1 MIVKGHRVYRG
12 HRSAGRSG
20 APVLL
25 TVLVLVLI
33 ALLLV
38 TFVPGI
44 VTWLPNLLIH

>member
-1 MIVKGHRVYRG
+1 MIVLGSQYWGQKRVGEVRRLSSIG
-12 HRSAGRSG
+12 LRAG
-20 APVLL
+20 L
-25 TVLVLVLI
+25 LI

>member
-1 MIVKGHRVYRG
+1 MIKAILPFYV
-12 HRSAGRSG
+12 
-20 APVLL
+20 PL
-25 TVLVLVLI
+25 LI